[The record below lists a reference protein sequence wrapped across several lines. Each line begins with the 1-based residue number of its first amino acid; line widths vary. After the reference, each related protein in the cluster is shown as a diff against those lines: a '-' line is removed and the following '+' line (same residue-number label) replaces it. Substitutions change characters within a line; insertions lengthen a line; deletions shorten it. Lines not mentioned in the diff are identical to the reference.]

1 MGCLS
6 PNLTPTYPYNGAKPR
21 PSPGPPG
28 ALFSIHLALST
39 SKSSR
44 GLFGLSLSI
53 CKRELTTPVVQKG
66 MRNKKGQWARQRGAL
81 YSRLPR
87 PAQGP
92 EAPRAE
98 QTLPRRPAACRHSCF
113 GARAPAEPISL
124 QPPPSPLLIT
134 TSIRLTKFHTI
145 TRSSAGSYV
154 FSPSPTTSEKA
165 KSFPERKRMKPTFF

>member
-53 CKRELTTPVVQKG
+53 CKRELTIPVVQKG
-66 MRNKKGQWARQRGAL
+66 MRNKKGQWASSLAHWCSVLPTPTPGPGA
-81 YSRLPR
+81 
-87 PAQGP
+87 
-92 EAPRAE
+92 
-98 QTLPRRPAACRHSCF
+98 
-113 GARAPAEPISL
+113 
-124 QPPPSPLLIT
+124 
-134 TSIRLTKFHTI
+134 
-145 TRSSAGSYV
+145 
-154 FSPSPTTSEKA
+154 
-165 KSFPERKRMKPTFF
+165 